1 MATGGLLLIFW
12 PEGGFSSHPS
22 ELKDGNE
29 NKRVLKQLIPTA
41 HIFHPLP
48 ERKGQTKSLFL
59 APFLNSEKN
68 VSGANRHN
76 ALDVGI
82 TLCNAF
88 QRHAYHT
95 IFRHDLQAACFQA
108 AFSVVKIHGILRD
121 PVPPDLK
128 MAVRS
133 AGISGT
139 SYISYHLPFHHG
151 ISNVYNHPAAMG
163 IAGL

>member
-82 TLCNAF
+82 TCVTPVGVILMILYF
-88 QRHAYHT
+88 GMIYKVS
-95 IFRHDLQAACFQA
+95 DLTNQ
-108 AFSVVKIHGILRD
+108 KE
-121 PVPPDLK
+121 
-128 MAVRS
+128 
-133 AGISGT
+133 
-139 SYISYHLPFHHG
+139 
-151 ISNVYNHPAAMG
+151 
-163 IAGL
+163 